1 VTSHVTSADGT
12 RIAFD
17 HLGDGPPVVV
27 VGELFMADS
36 GMPAEMVEGMSA
48 DPTMQAVARR

>member
-17 HLGDGPPVVV
+17 HLGDGPLTLLEGQEHGAPADVVAPVVAAFFDDA
-27 VGELFMADS
+27 GKGRS
-36 GMPAEMVEGMSA
+36 
-48 DPTMQAVARR
+48 